1 MVYPV
6 LSDEYFMNEA
16 LKEAHKAMAQE
27 EIPVGAVVV
36 NQNRIIAR
44 AYNQTQQLHDATAH
58 AEMIAITSAANY
70 LGAKYLLDCTLY
82 VTLEPCVMCAAALKW
97 AQLDRLVFA
106 AADPKEG
113 FSRIRELILHKKTEV
128 VPGILGEPAS
138 TLIKQFFLNRRE
150 SKN

>member
-16 LKEAHKAMAQE
+16 LKEAQKAMDMD

-44 AYNQTQQLHDATAH
+44 AFNQTQQLHDATAH

-70 LGAKYLLDCTLY
+70 LGAKYLIDCTLY

-106 AADPKEG
+106 AADPREG

-128 VPGILGEPAS
+128 VPEILSEPAS
-138 TLIKQFFLNRRE
+138 SLLKQFFLNRRE